1 MYEHTR
7 RQWRSYRGTG
17 RGVSPSPCR
26 KLSPGGWFRPS
37 GLVGINGYTC
47 TAYQFLSGFLLEFLL
62 LYIMERYYKKQ
73 CLNPPSNISASPSS
87 NIPSS
92 PPSNIPNIH
101 SSNIPGS
108 SQQSEVTELDE
119 ILANLP
125 SDPGHRCRML
135 DYPPNYREAIRRHYL
150 QNNPCQP
157 KDHIMPRKVSNNR
170 CFVTRWFDNFKWLE
184 YSIVKDVAFCRYCYL
199 FKCDFDKEGNAGS
212 DVFTEIGFTNWRKGP
227 ENFRD
232 HEGGVGSLHNK
243 ALQQARDLMTQK
255 QHIETFVI
263 KQTDEA
269 RINYHTLLCGALDC
283 TRWLLQQGLPFRGH
297 DESFKSSNRGNYL
310 ELMQFLADHND
321 KVRKVVFEN
330 APKNLKY
337 TSSDIQKDLVRA
349 CAIETIGAITKDM
362 EGTFFSLLVDGSRD
376 SSTKEQM
383 TVVLRYV
390 NKEGEVIERFLG
402 VQHVSSTT
410 SSSLEEAVERL
421 FASTNLSMS
430 KLRGQGYDGA
440 SNMKGELNGLK
451 AKILNKYPQAFYVHC
466 FAHQL
471 QLALVAVAKG
481 IEGVAIFFNN
491 ASILVNTIGSS
502 CKRRDA
508 FREKQLEQIKKAL
521 DIGDLETGRGLNQ
534 ESSLMRPCD
543 TRWNSHYGTIISIIV
558 MFEAVVEVLEW
569 IKDDTN
575 QDSFGEISQ
584 LFHNIQT
591 FDFVFHLF
599 LMRLVLGITNEL
611 SQALQKK
618 YQDIVTAMTLVEV
631 CKQRLQSL
639 RDDDFGDLLDDVQKF
654 CQEHDIVVPNMKDL
668 HFVPGKSRRKAP
680 RLTNFHYYRVDLYFQ
695 VLDTQLKEL
704 NDRFNEVNT
713 ELLLCMA
720 CLSPVNNFASFD
732 KAKIVRLAQLYP
744 QDFDRMDLMNLPIQL
759 DNYIYDMKMHNE
771 FSSLR
776 GIGDLAKELVKTG
789 RWILKI
795 VVPKTHIKSSVG
807 KVIRHNVHLPVDM
820 NQLAIY

>member
-1 MYEHTR
+1 
-7 RQWRSYRGTG
+7 
-17 RGVSPSPCR
+17 
-26 KLSPGGWFRPS
+26 
-37 GLVGINGYTC
+37 
-47 TAYQFLSGFLLEFLL
+47 
-62 LYIMERYYKKQ
+62 MERYYKKQ
-73 CLNPPSNISASPSS
+73 CLNPHSNIPASPSS

-92 PPSNIPNIH
+92 PPSNIPNIP
-101 SSNIPGS
+101 SSSILGS
-108 SQQSEVTELDE
+108 SQQNEVTELDE

-125 SDPGHRCRML
+125 ADPGHRRRML
-135 DYPPNYREAIRRHYL
+135 DYPPNYREAIRHHYL

-184 YSIVKDVAFCRYCYL
+184 YSIVKDAAFCRYCYL
-199 FKCDFDKEGNAGS
+199 FKCDFDKEGNVES
-212 DVFTEIGFTNWRKGP
+212 DVFTEIGFTNWRKGL

-269 RINYHTLLCGALDC
+269 RINYHTLLRGALDC

-330 APKNLKY
+330 ASKNLKY

-383 TVVLRYV
+383 AVVLRYV

-410 SSSLEEAVERL
+410 SSSLEEAIERL

-502 CKRRDA
+502 CKRRDT

-534 ESSLMRPCD
+534 EISLMRTCD
-543 TRWNSHYGTIISIIV
+543 TRWNSHYGTIVSIIV

-569 IKDDTN
+569 IKDDTKQEN
-575 QDSFGEISQ
+575 FGEVSK
-584 LFHNIQT
+584 LFHDIQT

-599 LMRLVLGITNEL
+599 FMRLVLGITNEL

-618 YQDIVTAMTLVEV
+618 DQDIVNAMALVEV

-654 CQEHDIVVPNMKDL
+654 CQEHDIVVPNMEDL
-668 HFVPGKSRRKAP
+668 RFVPGKSRRKAP

-744 QDFDRMDLMNLPIQL
+744 QDFDCMDLMNLPIQL
-759 DNYIYDMKMHNE
+759 DNYIHDMKMHSE

-789 RWILKI
+789 RFASYMLVYKLLTLTLVLPVATASVERVFSAMKI
-795 VVPKTHIKSSVG
+795 VKTPLRNKMRDQWLSDSMLVYIERDVFAFIDNEPIMRRFH
-807 KVIRHNVHLPVDM
+807 DM
-820 NQLAIY
+820 KPRRQQL

>member
-1 MYEHTR
+1 
-7 RQWRSYRGTG
+7 
-17 RGVSPSPCR
+17 
-26 KLSPGGWFRPS
+26 
-37 GLVGINGYTC
+37 
-47 TAYQFLSGFLLEFLL
+47 
-62 LYIMERYYKKQ
+62 MERYYKKQ
-73 CLNPPSNISASPSS
+73 CLNPPSNILASPS

-92 PPSNIPNIH
+92 PPSNIPNIP
-101 SSNIPGS
+101 SSSIPDS
-108 SQQSEVTELDE
+108 SQQNEVTELDE

-125 SDPGHRCRML
+125 ADLGHRRRML
-135 DYPPNYREAIRRHYL
+135 DYPPNYCEAIRRHYL

-170 CFVTRWFDNFKWLE
+170 CFVTPWFDNFKWLE
-184 YSIVKDVAFCRYCYL
+184 YSIVKDAAFCRYCYL
-199 FKCDFDKEGNAGS
+199 FKCDFNKEGNVGS
-212 DVFTEIGFTNWRKGP
+212 DVFIEIGFTNWRKGL

-263 KQTDEA
+263 KQIDEA

-310 ELMQFLADHND
+310 EIMQFLADYND

-383 TVVLRYV
+383 AVVLRYV
-390 NKEGEVIERFLG
+390 NKEGEVIAMFLG

-410 SSSLEEAVERL
+410 SSSLEEAIERL

-451 AKILNKYPQAFYVHC
+451 AKILNKYPQAFYVHY

-471 QLALVAVAKG
+471 QLALIAVAKG

-521 DIGDLETGRGLNQ
+521 DIGDLQR
-534 ESSLMRPCD
+534 
-543 TRWNSHYGTIISIIV
+543 
-558 MFEAVVEVLEW
+558 VE
-569 IKDDTN
+569 
-575 QDSFGEISQ
+575 G
-584 LFHNIQT
+584 
-591 FDFVFHLF
+591 
-599 LMRLVLGITNEL
+599 
-611 SQALQKK
+611 
-618 YQDIVTAMTLVEV
+618 
-631 CKQRLQSL
+631 
-639 RDDDFGDLLDDVQKF
+639 
-654 CQEHDIVVPNMKDL
+654 
-668 HFVPGKSRRKAP
+668 
-680 RLTNFHYYRVDLYFQ
+680 
-695 VLDTQLKEL
+695 
-704 NDRFNEVNT
+704 
-713 ELLLCMA
+713 
-720 CLSPVNNFASFD
+720 
-732 KAKIVRLAQLYP
+732 
-744 QDFDRMDLMNLPIQL
+744 
-759 DNYIYDMKMHNE
+759 
-771 FSSLR
+771 
-776 GIGDLAKELVKTG
+776 
-789 RWILKI
+789 
-795 VVPKTHIKSSVG
+795 
-807 KVIRHNVHLPVDM
+807 
-820 NQLAIY
+820 

>member
-1 MYEHTR
+1 
-7 RQWRSYRGTG
+7 
-17 RGVSPSPCR
+17 
-26 KLSPGGWFRPS
+26 
-37 GLVGINGYTC
+37 
-47 TAYQFLSGFLLEFLL
+47 
-62 LYIMERYYKKQ
+62 MERYYKKQ
-73 CLNPPSNISASPSS
+73 CLNPHSNIPASPSS

-92 PPSNIPNIH
+92 PPSNIPNIP
-101 SSNIPGS
+101 SSSILGS
-108 SQQSEVTELDE
+108 SQQNEVTELDE

-125 SDPGHRCRML
+125 ADPGHRRRML

-184 YSIVKDVAFCRYCYL
+184 YSIVKDAAFCRYCYL

-212 DVFTEIGFTNWRKGP
+212 DVFTEIGFTNWRKGL

-269 RINYHTLLCGALDC
+269 RINYHTLLRGALDC

-330 APKNLKY
+330 ASKNLKY

-383 TVVLRYV
+383 AVVLRYV

-410 SSSLEEAVERL
+410 SSSLEEAIERL

-534 ESSLMRPCD
+534 EISLMRPCD
-543 TRWNSHYGTIISIIV
+543 TRWNSHYGTIVSIIV

-569 IKDDTN
+569 IKDDTK
-575 QDSFGEISQ
+575 QDNFGEVSK
-584 LFHNIQT
+584 LFHDIQT

-599 LMRLVLGITNEL
+599 FMRLILGITNEL

-618 YQDIVTAMTLVEV
+618 DQDIVNAMALVEV

-639 RDDDFGDLLDDVQKF
+639 RDDDFGNLLDDVQKF
-654 CQEHDIVVPNMKDL
+654 CQEHDIVVPNMEDL
-668 HFVPGKSRRKAP
+668 RFVPGKSRRKAP

-744 QDFDRMDLMNLPIQL
+744 QDFDCMDLMNLPIQL
-759 DNYIYDMKMHNE
+759 DNYIHDMKMHSE

-789 RWILKI
+789 SCNCFGGESFFCYEDCENTI
-795 VVPKTHIKSSVG
+795 
-807 KVIRHNVHLPVDM
+807 
-820 NQLAIY
+820 A

>member
-1 MYEHTR
+1 
-7 RQWRSYRGTG
+7 
-17 RGVSPSPCR
+17 
-26 KLSPGGWFRPS
+26 
-37 GLVGINGYTC
+37 
-47 TAYQFLSGFLLEFLL
+47 
-62 LYIMERYYKKQ
+62 
-73 CLNPPSNISASPSS
+73 
-87 NIPSS
+87 
-92 PPSNIPNIH
+92 
-101 SSNIPGS
+101 
-108 SQQSEVTELDE
+108 
-119 ILANLP
+119 
-125 SDPGHRCRML
+125 
-135 DYPPNYREAIRRHYL
+135 
-150 QNNPCQP
+150 
-157 KDHIMPRKVSNNR
+157 
-170 CFVTRWFDNFKWLE
+170 
-184 YSIVKDVAFCRYCYL
+184 
-199 FKCDFDKEGNAGS
+199 
-212 DVFTEIGFTNWRKGP
+212 
-227 ENFRD
+227 
-232 HEGGVGSLHNK
+232 
-243 ALQQARDLMTQK
+243 MTQK

-269 RINYHTLLCGALDC
+269 RINYYTLLRGALDC
-283 TRWLLQQGLPFRGH
+283 TRWLLQQGLPFCGH

-383 TVVLRYV
+383 AVVLRYV

-410 SSSLEEAVERL
+410 SSSLEEAIERL

-430 KLRGQGYDGA
+430 KLRGQCYDGA

-451 AKILNKYPQAFYVHC
+451 AKILNKYPQAFYVHY

-502 CKRRDA
+502 CKCRDA

-534 ESSLMRPCD
+534 EISLMRPCD
-543 TRWNSHYGTIISIIV
+543 TRWNSHYGTIVSIIV

-569 IKDDTN
+569 IKDDTK
-575 QDSFGEISQ
+575 QDNFGEVSK
-584 LFHNIQT
+584 LFHDIQT

-599 LMRLVLGITNEL
+599 FMRLILGIMNEL

-618 YQDIVTAMTLVEV
+618 DQDIVNVMALVEV

-654 CQEHDIVVPNMKDL
+654 CQEHDIVVPNMEDL
-668 HFVPGKSRRKAP
+668 RFVPGKSRRKAP
-680 RLTNFHYYRVDLYFQ
+680 ILTNFHYYRVDLYFQ

-744 QDFDRMDLMNLPIQL
+744 
-759 DNYIYDMKMHNE
+759 
-771 FSSLR
+771 
-776 GIGDLAKELVKTG
+776 
-789 RWILKI
+789 
-795 VVPKTHIKSSVG
+795 
-807 KVIRHNVHLPVDM
+807 
-820 NQLAIY
+820 

>member
-1 MYEHTR
+1 
-7 RQWRSYRGTG
+7 
-17 RGVSPSPCR
+17 
-26 KLSPGGWFRPS
+26 
-37 GLVGINGYTC
+37 
-47 TAYQFLSGFLLEFLL
+47 
-62 LYIMERYYKKQ
+62 MERYYKKQ
-73 CLNPPSNISASPSS
+73 CLNPPSNIFGSSSPS

-92 PPSNIPNIH
+92 PPPPSNIPRSPH
-101 SSNIPGS
+101 LNIPS
-108 SQQSEVTELDE
+108 RSQQSEATELDE

-125 SDPGHRCRML
+125 ADPGNRRRML

-150 QNNPCQP
+150 QNDPCQP
-157 KDHIMPRKVSNNR
+157 RDHIMPRKVSDKR
-170 CFVTRWFDNFKWLE
+170 CFIIGWFDKFKWLE
-184 YSIVKDVAFCRYCYL
+184 YSISKNAAFCRYCYL
-199 FKCDFDKEGNAGS
+199 FKCDFDQMGSTGS
-212 DVFTEIGFTNWRKGP
+212 DVFTEKGFTNWKKGP
-227 ENFRD
+227 QNLRV

-243 ALQQARDLMTQK
+243 AIQQARDLMAQK
-255 QHIETFVI
+255 QHIETFVS
-263 KQTDEA
+263 
-269 RINYHTLLCGALDC
+269 
-283 TRWLLQQGLPFRGH
+283 LPFRGH

-310 ELMQFLADHND
+310 ELMQFLSKHNEQI
-321 KVRKVVFEN
+321 RKVVFEN

-349 CAIETIGAITKDM
+349 CAIETIDAITKDM
-362 EGTFFSLLVDGSRD
+362 EGAFFSLLVDGSRD

-383 TVVLRYV
+383 AVVLRYV
-390 NKEGEVIERFLG
+390 NKKGEAIEKFLG
-402 VQHVSSTT
+402 VQHVTSTT
-410 SSSLEEAVERL
+410 SSSLEEAIERF
-421 FASTNLSMS
+421 FATTNLSMS

-440 SNMKGELNGLK
+440 SNMKGELNGLET
-451 AKILNKYPQAFYVHC
+451 KILNKYPQAFYVHC

-502 CKRRDA
+502 CKRHDA

-521 DIGDLETGRGLNQ
+521 DVGDLETGRGLNQ

-543 TRWNSHYGTIISIIV
+543 TRWNSHYGTIVSIIV
-558 MFEAVVEVLEW
+558 MFEVVVEVLEW

-575 QDSFGEISQ
+575 QDNFGEASK
-584 LFHNIQT
+584 LFHDIQT

-599 LMRLVLGITNEL
+599 FMRLILGITNEL

-618 YQDIVTAMTLVEV
+618 DQDIVNAMALVEV

-654 CQEHDIVVPNMKDL
+654 CEEHDIVVPNMEDL

-695 VLDTQLKEL
+695 VLDKQLKEL
-704 NDRFNEVNT
+704 NDRFNEVNA

-732 KAKIVRLAQLYP
+732 KVKIVRLAQLYP
-744 QDFDRMDLMNLPIQL
+744 QDFDRMDLINLPIQL
-759 DNYIYDMKMHNE
+759 DNYIHDMKMHSE

-789 RWILKI
+789 RCASYMLVYKLLTLALVLPVATASVERAFSAMKI
-795 VVPKTHIKSSVG
+795 VKTPLRNKMGDQWLSDSMLVYIERDVFAFIDNEPIMRRFH
-807 KVIRHNVHLPVDM
+807 DM
-820 NQLAIY
+820 KPRRQQL

>member
-1 MYEHTR
+1 
-7 RQWRSYRGTG
+7 
-17 RGVSPSPCR
+17 
-26 KLSPGGWFRPS
+26 
-37 GLVGINGYTC
+37 
-47 TAYQFLSGFLLEFLL
+47 
-62 LYIMERYYKKQ
+62 MERYYKKQ
-73 CLNPPSNISASPSS
+73 CLNPPSNISGSPSPS

-92 PPSNIPNIH
+92 HPPPPSNIRSPPFNIL
-101 SSNIPGS
+101 SS
-108 SQQSEVTELDE
+108 SQQSEPTELDE
-119 ILANLP
+119 ILANLHA
-125 SDPGHRCRML
+125 DPGYRRRML

-150 QNNPCQP
+150 QNDPCQP
-157 KDHIMPRKVSNNR
+157 RDHIMPRKVSNKR
-170 CFVTRWFDNFKWLE
+170 CFITGWFDRFKWLE
-184 YSIVKDVAFCRYCYL
+184 YSISKDAAFCRYCYL
-199 FKCDFDKEGNAGS
+199 FKCDFDQMGSTGN
-212 DVFTEIGFTNWRKGP
+212 DVFTEKGFTNWRKGP
-227 ENFRD
+227 ENLRA
-232 HEGGVGSLHNK
+232 HEG
-243 ALQQARDLMTQK
+243 
-255 QHIETFVI
+255 E
-263 KQTDEA
+263 
-269 RINYHTLLCGALDC
+269 
-283 TRWLLQQGLPFRGH
+283 GLPFRGH
-297 DESFKSSNRGNYL
+297 DESLKSSNRGNYL
-310 ELMQFLADHND
+310 ELMHFLSKHNEQ
-321 KVRKVVFEN
+321 VRKVVFEN

-349 CAIETIGAITKDM
+349 CAIETINAITKDM
-362 EGTFFSLLVDGSRD
+362 EGEFFSLLVDGSRD

-383 TVVLRYV
+383 AVVLRYV
-390 NKEGEVIERFLG
+390 NKKGETIEKFLG
-402 VQHVSSTT
+402 VQHVFSTT
-410 SSSLEEAVERL
+410 SSSLEEAIERF
-421 FASTNLSMS
+421 FATTNLSMS

-451 AKILNKYPQAFYVHC
+451 TKILNKYSQAFYVHC

-471 QLALVAVAKG
+471 QLALVAVTKG

-508 FREKQLEQIKKAL
+508 FREKQQEQIKKAL

-534 ESSLMRPCD
+534 ENSLMCPCD
-543 TRWNSHYGTIISIIV
+543 TRWNSHYGTIVSIIV

-575 QDSFGEISQ
+575 QDNFGETSH

-599 LMRLVLGITNEL
+599 LIRLILGVTNEL

-618 YQDIVTAMTLVEV
+618 DQDIVNAMALVEV

-654 CQEHDIVVPNMKDL
+654 CQEHDIVVPNMEDL

-759 DNYIYDMKMHNE
+759 DNYIHDMKMHSE

-789 RWILKI
+789 RCASYILVYKLLTLALVLPVATASVERAFSAMKI
-795 VVPKTHIKSSVG
+795 VKTPLRNKMGDQWLSDSMLVYIERDVFAFIDNEPIMRRFHGMK
-807 KVIRHNVHLPVDM
+807 RRRQ
-820 NQLAIY
+820 QL

>member
-1 MYEHTR
+1 
-7 RQWRSYRGTG
+7 
-17 RGVSPSPCR
+17 
-26 KLSPGGWFRPS
+26 
-37 GLVGINGYTC
+37 
-47 TAYQFLSGFLLEFLL
+47 
-62 LYIMERYYKKQ
+62 
-73 CLNPPSNISASPSS
+73 
-87 NIPSS
+87 
-92 PPSNIPNIH
+92 
-101 SSNIPGS
+101 
-108 SQQSEVTELDE
+108 
-119 ILANLP
+119 
-125 SDPGHRCRML
+125 ML

-170 CFVTRWFDNFKWLE
+170 CFVTRWFDNLKWLE
-184 YSIVKDVAFCRYCYL
+184 YSTVKDVAFCRYCYL

-212 DVFTEIGFTNWRKGP
+212 DVFTEIGFTNWRKRL

-269 RINYHTLLCGALDC
+269 HINYHTLLRGALDC

-330 APKNLKY
+330 ASKNLKY

-383 TVVLRYV
+383 AVVLRYV

-410 SSSLEEAVERL
+410 SSSLEEAIERL

-451 AKILNKYPQAFYVHC
+451 AKILNKYLQAFYVHC

-534 ESSLMRPCD
+534 EISLMRPCD
-543 TRWNSHYGTIISIIV
+543 TRWNSHYGTIVSIIV

-569 IKDDTN
+569 IKDDTK
-575 QDSFGEISQ
+575 QDNFGEVSK
-584 LFHNIQT
+584 LFHDIQT

-599 LMRLVLGITNEL
+599 FMRLILGITNEL

-618 YQDIVTAMTLVEV
+618 DQDIVNAMALVEV

-654 CQEHDIVVPNMKDL
+654 CQEHDIVVPNMEDL
-668 HFVPGKSRRKAP
+668 RFVPGKSRRKAP

-744 QDFDRMDLMNLPIQL
+744 QDFDCMDLMNLPIQL
-759 DNYIYDMKMHNE
+759 DNYIHDMKMHSE

-789 RWILKI
+789 RFASYMLVYKLLTLTLVLPVATASVERAFSAMKI
-795 VVPKTHIKSSVG
+795 VKTPLRNKMGDQWLSDSMLVYIERDVFAF
-807 KVIRHNVHLPVDM
+807 IDNEPIMRHFYDM
-820 NQLAIY
+820 KPRRQQL